1 MPQSLHVDGI
11 WKEPHDPSAKY
22 TMKDYPVP
30 VVTINFLMSDLTPEN
45 GPIRQI
51 CLGIGETVILLHPHL
66 PLVGVSTGMERECQ
80 RK

>member
-51 CLGIGETVILLHPHL
+51 
-66 PLVGVSTGMERECQ
+66 
-80 RK
+80 